1 LILFVLYG
9 AAFDALSHGV
19 LRYAESGRGLRYRKT
34 LYCQVLYPS
43 TRVRPP
49 DRLSKQ
55 RDRAGRARA
64 ALRIERARAPS
75 SFSGTLDRP
84 ADRAPDKF
92 SFWDLQ
98 QTIREREVFMEGMS
112 EERAKLSISLPRLCD
127 GWGENPAG
135 NLTKRVIREDAPASE
150 PRNLRE
156 SRASPNKGRI
166 FEERNCLV
174 GYDEALTNKGRR

>member
-49 DRLSKQ
+49 DRLSKR

-64 ALRIERARAPS
+64 ALRKERARSPILLFGDPRPPRGPRPRQIFILGLATNNTRKRGIHGGDERGKGEIVHFSPPS
-75 SFSGTLDRP
+75 L
-84 ADRAPDKF
+84 
-92 SFWDLQ
+92 
-98 QTIREREVFMEGMS
+98 
-112 EERAKLSISLPRLCD
+112 
-127 GWGENPAG
+127 
-135 NLTKRVIREDAPASE
+135 
-150 PRNLRE
+150 
-156 SRASPNKGRI
+156 
-166 FEERNCLV
+166 
-174 GYDEALTNKGRR
+174 